1 VPGELFYAAAG
12 AAAAA
17 ATPVLTHF
25 INNLTLLASIGL
37 YKRGMHTRLAH
48 VVLWGRRIRL
58 ASAVAVLFSGGG
70 SKTSSRRKQKPAR
83 GPNRRLSPR
92 DNQRAL
98 ADIINGPFNDSARF
112 SPVCV

>member
-12 AAAAA
+12 AEAAA

-70 SKTSSRRKQKPAR
+70 EQNKQQAEAKAGER
-83 GPNRRLSPR
+83 TKS
-92 DNQRAL
+92 
-98 ADIINGPFNDSARF
+98 
-112 SPVCV
+112 